1 MPSRVGGLGEGR
13 DSEIKVKGGGG
24 GGGGGA
30 VMTEFGKELRAL
42 TGTENTLF
50 CPLGSNLTSTSKRY
64 QF

>member
-13 DSEIKVKGGGG
+13 YSEIKVKGGGG
-24 GGGGGA
+24 GGRA

-42 TGTENTLF
+42 TGTENILF